1 MQVKADLTKGDKE
14 DAPLPISKALAQ
26 FTRDW
31 NH

>member
-1 MQVKADLTKGDKE
+1 MQVKDDLTKGDKE
-14 DAPLPISKALAQ
+14 DASPPISKERVQ